1 MSPLSGPRSIVLTGH
16 WPGKGYRKLAAWYLL
31 GRVQID
37 TDVYQNLNAN
47 TVDPASSHL
56 GIYVKHLCTQ
66 AEYGMY
72 GGTFIEGLL

>member
-1 MSPLSGPRSIVLTGH
+1 M
-16 WPGKGYRKLAAWYLL
+16 
-31 GRVQID
+31 QID